1 MRMVCGVLLLN
12 HFYLSPLGWF
22 DPTDLPKL
30 SRLTRM
36 RRARL
41 SGVLLLVSAWSH
53 GAAHDQ
59 MSLAT
64 AGAAM
69 LPAAPVDGAQAAA
82 AAVTRSDHSGATT
95 TATLSRRA
103 RRLRHHSRGRSWR
116 QLLHRGRGDG
126 SQLAAV
132 SAGGAVSMLNES
144 AGARGW
150 GAAFSGYLLHFEAG
164 DLHRLPA
171 SDTRRTGPRDD
182 PRNVNLYA
190 KSSEPPTGQIGPASA
205 YSVVQQEQQSLQNVT
220 PTEDV
225 TLTRTKTKQ
234 PGGDRAGTDA
244 APLLASFAT
253 FVAFYAFV
261 QVAKRAIVSPDFKPD
276 GSAWAR
282 LVQAVVGESH
292 NGIPVVMSSRASS
305 SAASAAKQRA
315 AAAAAAAA
323 DGGSVESEPSSVV
336 ATRLAVCVVGVMV
349 SHLLWGV
356 LQERIFTQPYESGA
370 MFDQTN
376 FLVFANRSFAVV
388 LTWLARSMF
397 APGDCSA
404 PLYVYSYGAYT
415 NIVSSMSQYEMLKYI
430 SFPMQV
436 LAKSC
441 KMPPVMLMSFVVS
454 RKRYPCFEWAIAAL
468 VVVGASLFQFYAAD
482 DLANANI
489 AEDTQFV
496 GVLLILIYVTSDS
509 FTSTWQAEIFATHG
523 VDIFSMMLFTNLFAC
538 AFTFIG
544 LVVTAEFV
552 EVWNF
557 MHANPSVILDV
568 CTISASSSVG
578 QLFILYTIKHF
589 GPVTF
594 AAIATV
600 RQLLSILISIA
611 WFEHTITPMQ
621 VLGVA
626 VVFAAL
632 GTQVGVRWHRKM
644 VRDAEAPPT
653 LASPTPA
660 KTAAVTPP
668 TPPGAK
674 GGELVGGAGV
684 VGFRAWG
691 PTACSIG
698 LLMSVAATK
707 TILTKLIFQQVSI
720 PVAFSLLS
728 CVMTI
733 LLLLPVFAVQPHLF
747 QWVRPH
753 MVKQLSVVCVMV
765 AVDLGFTN
773 IAISMLPL
781 ALQQCIAA
789 TTPAAT
795 VSIESVYERRLQHPA
810 IYGVI
815 VALCAGAVVAEL
827 GAFSGP
833 ESARDLSGEIMMLMA
848 VFAAACK
855 YVFAKATVEQYRDE
869 LGPLA
874 FLFWVEV
881 IILLILL
888 PWALANGEI
897 ARLFA
902 YADSVS
908 IWVPLCCCS
917 ALGGV
922 RFFAELLILRSASA
936 TSLSTANLATH
947 ATVMFLSIPLFGTT
961 VTPFLIIGCTLTLSA
976 SAVYTYLKL
985 SGMLVRKEQQPL
997 LTPEERADAD
1007 ADDAERDARDGT

>member
-1 MRMVCGVLLLN
+1 M
-12 HFYLSPLGWF
+12 P
-22 DPTDLPKL
+22 
-30 SRLTRM
+30 
-36 RRARL
+36 RARL
-41 SGVLLLVSAWSH
+41 SGVLVLVSAWSH

-59 MSLAT
+59 MSLT
-64 AGAAM
+64 SAGAAM

-82 AAVTRSDHSGATT
+82 PAVSRSDHAAAHVSTT

-103 RRLRHHSRGRSWR
+103 RRLRHHLRGKGWR

-132 SAGGAVSMLNES
+132 SAAGALSMVNES

-171 SDTRRTGPRDD
+171 SDTRRTGPREDA
-182 PRNVNLYA
+182 RSIKLYT
-190 KSSEPPTGQIGPASA
+190 KSTEPPTGEIGPASA
-205 YSVVQQEQQSLQNVT
+205 YAVVQQEQQSLQNVT
-220 PTEDV
+220 PMEEV
-225 TLTRTKTKQ
+225 SLTGTKTKQ

-253 FVAFYAFV
+253 FVAFFVFV
-261 QVAKRAIVSPDFKPD
+261 QMGKRAIASPDFKPD
-276 GSAWAR
+276 GGVWAR

-305 SAASAAKQRA
+305 SAASAAEQRA
-315 AAAAAAAA
+315 AAAAAATAESA
-323 DGGSVESEPSSVV
+323 SGESEPSSVV

-397 APGDCSA
+397 PSGDCSA

-454 RKRYPCFEWAIAAL
+454 RKQYPCFEWTIAAL
-468 VVVGASLFQFYAAD
+468 VVIGASLFQFYAAD
-482 DLANANI
+482 DLADANI
-489 AEDTQFV
+489 AKDTQFV
-496 GVLLILIYVTSDS
+496 GLVLIVIYITSDS

-544 LVVTAEFV
+544 LIVTAEFV

-621 VLGVA
+621 IIGVA

-644 VRDAEAPPT
+644 VRDAEAPPR
-653 LASPTPA
+653 PTPA
-660 KTAAVTPP
+660 KKAAVPPP

-674 GGELVGGAGV
+674 GGELVGGAP
-684 VGFRAWG
+684 VGFRAWF
-691 PTACSIG
+691 PTACSVG

-707 TILTKLIFQQVSI
+707 TMLTKLIFQQVSI

-747 QWVRPH
+747 QWLKPH

-815 VALCAGAVVAEL
+815 VALCAGAVIAEL

-833 ESARDLSGEIMMLMA
+833 ESARDLSGEVMMLMA

-855 YVFAKATVEQYRDE
+855 YVFAKATVETYRDE
-869 LGPLA
+869 LGALA

-881 IILLILL
+881 IILVILL
-888 PWALANGEI
+888 PWAIANGEI
-897 ARLFA
+897 ARLLA
-902 YADSVS
+902 YADSVA
-908 IWVPLCCCS
+908 IWLPLCGCS

-922 RFFAELLILRSASA
+922 RFFAELLILRTASA

-961 VTPFLIIGCTLTLSA
+961 VTSFLIIGCTLTLSA

-985 SGMLVRKEQQPL
+985 SGMLVRKEQMPL
-997 LTPEERADAD
+997 LSAEERAEAD
-1007 ADDAERDARDGT
+1007 ADEERDARDDT